1 MAGEETGFKSTLKEI
16 GDKLQDISELNIR
29 TYTGNIA
36 GAVAGIPTTP
46 GKPPTAK
53 QVMDAV
59 FQSGNLEVVGL
70 TSMMLDGD
78 IDQYISKAPEHKDLY
93 AIHVDSVKVG
103 QETRR
108 AVFELF
114 AGAVKKLIDQ

>member
-1 MAGEETGFKSTLKEI
+1 MAGEEGGFKSTLKTI
-16 GDKLQDISELNIR
+16 GEKLQDISELNIR
-29 TYTGNIA
+29 TYTGNIS
-36 GAVAGIPTTP
+36 GAVDNIKTEAG
-46 GKPPTAK
+46 KSPTAK

-78 IDQYISKAPEHKDLY
+78 IDQYISNNEAHKDLY
-93 AIHVDSVKVG
+93 SIHVESVKTG

-114 AGAVKKLIDQ
+114 AGAIKKLIDN